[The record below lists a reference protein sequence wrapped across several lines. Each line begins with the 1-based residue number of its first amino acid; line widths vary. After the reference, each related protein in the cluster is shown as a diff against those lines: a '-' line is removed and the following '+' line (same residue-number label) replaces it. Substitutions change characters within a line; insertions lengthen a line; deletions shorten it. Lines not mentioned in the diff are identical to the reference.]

1 MHQIVLSLEKMN
13 SKIIQKLNDT
23 KKNSSIE
30 LCLFDRVKSV
40 NQENSICITIRDAIR
55 NIKKFFDEMLLKKFE
70 LIENILFFKKKLWIF
85 KSDQLK
91 LNIIR
96 EIHDQSAAEHSDIR
110 RICKYLNKWY
120 YWSQVKQSIER
131 YVKNC
136 HICRRFKASRD
147 KYSRLLNF
155 LSISNRSWTDIIMNF
170 VIELSKIKDDF
181 NAILMIINRF
191 IKMHHYVLCTVD
203 EDKTFAEKKIKL
215 LINHVWKL
223 HELSSTI
230 MSDRESQFISLVWK
244 NVCETLKINVKLSTA
259 FHSKIDDQN
268 EIANQK
274 MKRYLR
280 SYCNYQ
286 QDDWSKWLFMTKFV
300 SNAVT
305 SIFIE
310 LSAFITN
317 YEFESRMSFDSL
329 NIETN
334 DRLSNRER
342 ILIQKAIIIVQKMKN
357 IWDFIK
363 KKLINAQKI
372 QKKYADKHRTF
383 SSEYQFEDTIWL
395 FIKNI
400 KIERSFK
407 KLNHK

>member
-131 YVKNC
+131 YVINC